1 MVDQPSTSNPN
12 PPPAPPPPP
21 TPAPPTNKRSYANI
35 VQNLPPT
42 HFQHDP
48 ARAAK
53 KIFQEES
60 LQEIGTVSKYKG
72 LPSIT
77 YTEDETSQLSDR
89 LKFALIGKFSHGLPN
104 LNFLRQRIVKLGLR
118 GSVNVGPLNFK
129 HVLIM
134 LSNEEDYSRIWLR
147 GEWSFDG
154 FPMRIFKWTADFDP
168 HVESPIA
175 PIWLRLPDLPC
186 HLFEKNALF
195 SIAKQIGKPLR
206 MDEATADLSRPNL
219 ARICVEVDLTAPRI
233 QQIFLNIKQR
243 TIKQQVIYE
252 NCPLYCNVCK
262 HLGHDHTTCLFNGS
276 IEQAQNE
283 LSTRNIEGNN
293 QQQEYKEALRMA
305 ANTRSKGKKVLFA
318 NEPQAEEINNCQ
330 EAAADTGH
338 KEVNAGISNPI
349 PSTLNDEIMPSALND
364 DHGGSTVN
372 TVGRNFDTN
381 PVNGVTTN
389 MFAVETAEKNTAVSV
404 NDVVNTHAFD
414 DNMLKKTSMPE
425 SFMHLTTACEPSNMT
440 VVNHEIDESD
450 DFNYDDPLIAALLDK
465 NWDEEM
471 NTRRNNSD
479 LIADIEAINEI
490 LDKPT
495 CKTPKRNQNLTSP
508 PAARNSISPASAGSI
523 PKIITAAHTKSPRTK
538 QILEHR
544 NTNHYA
550 TPSESED
557 DEPTPISNRFQSL
570 EGLNDLDLTNEMVQN
585 TVCTDETEPRKP
597 GIPQSYIHPL

>member
-1 MVDQPSTSNPN
+1 
-12 PPPAPPPPP
+12 
-21 TPAPPTNKRSYANI
+21 
-35 VQNLPPT
+35 
-42 HFQHDP
+42 
-48 ARAAK
+48 
-53 KIFQEES
+53 
-60 LQEIGTVSKYKG
+60 
-72 LPSIT
+72 
-77 YTEDETSQLSDR
+77 
-89 LKFALIGKFSHGLPN
+89 
-104 LNFLRQRIVKLGLR
+104 
-118 GSVNVGPLNFK
+118 
-129 HVLIM
+129 
-134 LSNEEDYSRIWLR
+134 
-147 GEWSFDG
+147 
-154 FPMRIFKWTADFDP
+154 
-168 HVESPIA
+168 
-175 PIWLRLPDLPC
+175 
-186 HLFEKNALF
+186 
-195 SIAKQIGKPLR
+195 

-372 TVGRNFDTN
+372 TVGRNCDTN

-389 MFAVETAEKNTAVSV
+389 MFAVETAEKNTAVYV

-425 SFMHLTTACEPSNMT
+425 SFMHLTTAS
-440 VVNHEIDESD
+440 
-450 DFNYDDPLIAALLDK
+450 
-465 NWDEEM
+465 
-471 NTRRNNSD
+471 
-479 LIADIEAINEI
+479 
-490 LDKPT
+490 
-495 CKTPKRNQNLTSP
+495 
-508 PAARNSISPASAGSI
+508 RNSISPASAGSI

-570 EGLNDLDLTNEMVQN
+570 KGLNDLDLTNEMVQN